1 MGGITRAAGYPAPEK
16 SFMFGEVELEIRLA
30 LCTRVPLYGGNASQG
45 QQTKSRSSSFAGI
58 ILPIVITL
66 IVITLS
72 AFSLVALYR
81 MCQKK
86 TPGIWFAFSEVGK
99 RSMCGLLL
107 KDLWGLFRLP

>member
-1 MGGITRAAGYPAPEK
+1 
-16 SFMFGEVELEIRLA
+16 
-30 LCTRVPLYGGNASQG
+30 
-45 QQTKSRSSSFAGI
+45 FAGI

-99 RSMCGLLL
+99 RSMAQSDKEGVKLLSVKTTSAETGECFPFMYVCL
-107 KDLWGLFRLP
+107 